1 MLISFG
7 YIENILIGL
16 YQGVEGRGGRD
27 HYVSPCLRALTR
39 PFWDENNI
47 LDELF
52 EKQMCLS

>member
-27 HYVSPCLRALTR
+27 HYVSPARRALTGPSR
-39 PFWDENNI
+39 DENNV